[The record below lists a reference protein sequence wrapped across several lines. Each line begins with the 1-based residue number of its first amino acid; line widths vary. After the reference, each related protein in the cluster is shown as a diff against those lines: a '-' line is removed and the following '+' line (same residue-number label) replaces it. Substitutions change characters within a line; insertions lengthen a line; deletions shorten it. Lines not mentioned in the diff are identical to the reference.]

1 MGTDGDIMIGYSFRM
16 KTLEEAYKNRNQG
29 DARSLDSLQDSYDQH
44 DEDVGVEKWVETC
57 LTAHYTQKNGQR
69 MRYSFQA
76 NPQAKI
82 LQYQKWFDYEGPC
95 NFGVGFYV
103 TVFRCSDGENV
114 AAFGLREFLLS
125 DAEKEHL
132 DAATVALGL
141 DTDAPLQVIIR
152 S

>member
-57 LTAHYTQKNGQR
+57 LTAHYTQKDGTR
-69 MRYSFQA
+69 MKYSFQA
-76 NPQAKI
+76 NPLAKV
-82 LQYQKWFDYEGPC
+82 LQCQRWLDHQHTE
-95 NFGVGFYV
+95 NFGIGFYV
-103 TVFRCSDGENV
+103 STFRCSDGENT

-125 DAEKEHL
+125 DAEKERL
-132 DAATVALGL
+132 DAATGALGL
-141 DTDAPLQVIIR
+141 ETDGLLQVFVR